1 MMAYLSLLSQA
12 GSEKFDFLSHLEE
25 TPRLQAFT

>member
-1 MMAYLSLLSQA
+1 MMAYLSSLDQV
-12 GSEKFDFLSHLEE
+12 GSENFDFLSHLEK

>member
-1 MMAYLSLLSQA
+1 MMAYLSLLGQA
-12 GSEKFDFLSHLEE
+12 GSEKFDFLSHLEK